1 MASLKASRSAS
12 VDVSIE
18 PAFQEHI
25 RWVLHNLTGADY
37 DEVVAATGR
46 DPKFLFDSFPLNT
59 RVALLKGKPVALFGL
74 GVDPE
79 GAHPFLLTTA
89 DVKGKNLDRFIVE
102 YGRSLVASWSAYHGT
117 LSNVVY
123 TKNHQHIRFIRAMG
137 FTLGDTRKRGP
148 LLLPFTE
155 FSYVPS
161 STRGSARNARV
172 GR

>member
-1 MASLKASRSAS
+1 MLA
-12 VDVSIE
+12 
-18 PAFQEHI
+18 
-25 RWVLHNLTGADY
+25 NLTGADY

-46 DPKFLFDSFPLNT
+46 EPLALADSFPFNT
-59 RVALLKGKPVALFGL
+59 QVALLKGKPVALFGV
-74 GVDPE
+74 GRDAE
-79 GAHPFLLTTA
+79 GTHPFLLTTPE
-89 DVKGKNLDRFIVE
+89 VRSSRLSRFIVE
-102 YGRSLVASWSAYHGT
+102 YGREQVAFWGYCHGT

-123 TKNHQHIRFIRAMG
+123 TKNHAHIRFIRAMG
-137 FTLGDTRKRGP
+137 FTLGETSRRGP